1 MATLVVKVTDA
12 STGNALP
19 YVHVEADGMVLTT
32 GLDGSC
38 SFGVDKGKTYTVKVR
53 NVYYRPFSV
62 SVPITQDTVSV
73 NAQLQKAIMS

>member
-1 MATLVVKVTDA
+1 MATLVVQVSDTT
-12 STGNALP
+12 SGNPLS

-38 SFGVDKGKTYTVKVR
+38 SFGVERGKTYTVKVR

-62 SVPITQDTVSV
+62 SVLINQDTVTV
-73 NAQLQKAIMS
+73 NAQLQKAILG